1 MFKYPEVYYLD
12 IDLKY
17 KVDKSVGS
25 AKFDKSRKTLTVR
38 VPIIGSTDKS
48 QSVLD
53 AHYREWKET

>member
-38 VPIIGSTDKS
+38 VPVIGSTDKS
-48 QSVLD
+48 
-53 AHYREWKET
+53 